1 MVESTPTSDS
11 SAAIAAPVSTRGQ
24 LPELVAPDGLRE
36 ARLHERAAVV
46 LACDVI
52 AGRLAPGDQF
62 PSAEEI
68 VERFGVSRTVAR
80 ETLQTLS
87 MVGLVR
93 VHHGKRTDVRPP
105 EDWNVLT
112 PVVQEALRR
121 EGRLQP
127 LWHDLYEFRLLVEP
141 TGAAWMAERGSDRE
155 LAQISALAAEMRV
168 LAEDAGN
175 ASRVLAADQAFH
187 RLIAQASSNIVL
199 AVVSR
204 SFWEDVSV
212 VWLESHLS
220 AEELQDVAEQH
231 TRIAEAIVRRDAS
244 GAAQAMEAHLNAAS
258 TMDIGHFPTEP

>member
-1 MVESTPTSDS
+1 MAERTPTSDA
-11 SAAIAAPVSTRGQ
+11 SAAIAASVSTRGQ
-24 LPELVAPDGLRE
+24 LPELAAPDGLRE

-141 TGAAWMAERGSDRE
+141 AGAAWMAERGSDRE

-175 ASRVLAADQAFH
+175 AARVLAADQAFH

-220 AEELQDVAEQH
+220 AQELQDVAAQH
-231 TRIAEAIVRRDAS
+231 ARIAEAIVRRDAS